1 MHNPSGNKKNDATCT
16 LTNANGILKLTLNNA
31 TLLQVSAQKIAPC
44 AAVDVGKAI
53 YTAYVM
59 GLEFAQ
65 NNSKHSVNKAP
76 APVAP
81 VALVKV
87 DVMELHRQFN
97 NIGSPVAMGHFKI
110 QYPLVGQ
117 NGKTIG
123 YITVDM
129 RDQTWELSIPIE
141 QSFMKAHISLNVLD
155 VNIFAEQL
163 REAGFGAV
171 TAINFGAHEAEKAP
185 QSARKQNAPSSGAM
199 GKGSDVPFGLGLQ
212 SIQSLMAL
220 MQDAGLEAVLASGQD
235 VAACGCFRK

>member
-1 MHNPSGNKKNDATCT
+1 MHNPSGNKKNDAICT
-16 LTNANGILKLTLNNA
+16 LTNANGVLKLTLNNT

-44 AAVDVGKAI
+44 AAVDVGNAI

-81 VALVKV
+81 VKV
-87 DVMELHRQFN
+87 EVMELHRQFN

-129 RDQTWELSIPIE
+129 REQTWELSVPIE

-171 TAINFGAHEAEKAP
+171 TAINFGAHETEKAP
-185 QSARKQNAPSSGAM
+185 QSARKPNAPSSGAM
-199 GKGSDVPFGLGLQ
+199 GKGSDVPSGLGLQ
-212 SIQSLMAL
+212 SIQSFIVL
-220 MQDAGLEAVLASGQD
+220 MQDAVAEDLLSSGKD